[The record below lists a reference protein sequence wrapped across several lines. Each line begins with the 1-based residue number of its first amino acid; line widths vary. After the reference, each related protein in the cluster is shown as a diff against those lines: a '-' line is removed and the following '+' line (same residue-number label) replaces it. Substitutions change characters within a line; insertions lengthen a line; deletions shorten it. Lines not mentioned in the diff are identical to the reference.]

1 MMLFLAARREGT
13 KNLGGGGGD
22 AALLSHTCFACLN
35 KG

>member
-13 KNLGGGGGD
+13 KNLGGGGN